1 MGSLDLEMYFE
12 QPVLTGQ
19 LNSLQLHD
27 LEDFQLYTCTPD
39 LAIQRD
45 FSHNAVL
52 YIDEVLNM
60 PKQEDLTL
68 LPLYE
73 QAYLETMEKHCN
85 VLAHYKT
92 TTVEGH
98 TLFQVSVAVPTE
110 DDAYVSTIVA
120 EAAAMRDFILSE
132 TLYTF
137 RRKQIRLR
145 NVVHN

>member
-1 MGSLDLEMYFE
+1 LGSLDLEMYFE

-19 LNSLQLHD
+19 LNSLKLHD

-52 YIDEVLNM
+52 YIDEMLQM
-60 PKQEDLTL
+60 PMQEDLTL

-73 QAYLETMEKHCN
+73 QAYLETMEKHCH

-92 TTVEGH
+92 TTQEGH
-98 TLFQVSVAVPTE
+98 TSYQVSVAFPVA
-110 DDAYVSTIVA
+110 DDAYLSDIVA
-120 EAAAMRDFILSE
+120 QAAAKRDFILSE
-132 TLYTF
+132 TLYAF